1 MPQQE
6 PKTSSTKAEPEA
18 PPKNRFERHPWLTL
32 IVIVLGLLVVTI
44 GAVEWSLALFQDR
57 INLSSINERGEA
69 RVLRLREWTPGTV
82 KLFASPENRF
92 NDPIGPVDREYELR
106 IDQDGFIW
114 PSVVH
119 DKPDLEIAFLGGSTT
134 ESLYVRP
141 DMRFPHRAGRLLEE
155 RTGLKINALNGG
167 KSGNTSMHALLNYL
181 GKVAP
186 RRPRFVVLMEG
197 VNDIGLLNREKTYWN
212 DYKGSSLL
220 MSEDALEGRSPIED
234 FVQDVREGTIP
245 NTYRLVRRGYHR
257 LKQSLAQAD
266 ASPPARKQTSPA
278 RPQKKAATAPS
289 KTEVQRRELLRQS
302 YEPSLRSFV
311 RLAKAWGSEPV
322 LMTQVRVDAH
332 GVDGGASDFL
342 SPEELRKGN
351 FDPASFGSIHD
362 YANAIVRHVALTE
375 GSVLI
380 DLAAARKWTR
390 EDVYDG
396 LHFTETG
403 SRHVAELI
411 EQALAPLITQS
422 EAGSRQDERLPD
434 DDVSARP

>member
-1 MPQQE
+1 MPKQE
-6 PKTSSTKAEPEA
+6 PKTESAKAKPEA
-18 PPKNRFERHPWLTL
+18 PSKNRFERRPWLTL
-32 IVIVLGLLVVTI
+32 VIIVLGLLVVAI
-44 GAVEWSLALFQDR
+44 GAVEWSLTLFQDR
-57 INLSSINERGEA
+57 INLSPVNERGEA
-69 RVLRLREWTPGTV
+69 RVLRLREWAPGTV
-82 KLFASPENRF
+82 KLFAASESRR

-114 PSVVH
+114 PSAVH
-119 DKPDLEIAFLGGSTT
+119 EKPDLEIAFLGGSTT
-134 ESLYVRP
+134 ECLYVRP
-141 DMRFPHRAGRLLEE
+141 DMRFPHLAGRLLEE

-186 RRPRFVVLMEG
+186 RSPRFVVLMEG

-212 DYKGSSLL
+212 KDKSTSLL
-220 MSEDALEGRSPIED
+220 LPEGDLEGRSSIEK
-234 FVQDVREGTIP
+234 FMQEVREGTIP

-257 LKQSLAQAD
+257 LKQSLEQANTSRP
-266 ASPPARKQTSPA
+266 SPKKTSPA
-278 RPQKKAATAPS
+278 RPRKKAETAPS
-289 KTEVQRRELLRQS
+289 KAEVQRRELLRQS

-322 LMTQVRVDAH
+322 LMTQVRVDARAA
-332 GVDGGASDFL
+332 DGGASDFL

-351 FDPASFGSIHD
+351 FDQSSFGSIHD

-380 DLAAARKWTR
+380 DLAAARTWTR

-422 EAGSRQDERLPD
+422 ETGSRQDDSLPNED
-434 DDVSARP
+434 MSARP

>member
-6 PKTSSTKAEPEA
+6 PKTSSTKAESEA
-18 PPKNRFERHPWLTL
+18 PPKNRSERHPWLTL

-69 RVLRLREWTPGTV
+69 RVLRLREWAPGTV

-155 RTGLKINALNGG
+155 RTGLKINSLNGG

-212 DYKGSSLL
+212 DDKGSSLL
-220 MSEDALEGRSPIED
+220 MSEADLEGRSPIED
-234 FVQDVREGTIP
+234 FVQGVREGTIP

-278 RPQKKAATAPS
+278 RPRKKAAAA
-289 KTEVQRRELLRQS
+289 V
-302 YEPSLRSFV
+302 
-311 RLAKAWGSEPV
+311 
-322 LMTQVRVDAH
+322 
-332 GVDGGASDFL
+332 
-342 SPEELRKGN
+342 
-351 FDPASFGSIHD
+351 
-362 YANAIVRHVALTE
+362 
-375 GSVLI
+375 
-380 DLAAARKWTR
+380 AARAGWRSR
-390 EDVYDG
+390 EVYN
-396 LHFTETG
+396 L
-403 SRHVAELI
+403 SL
-411 EQALAPLITQS
+411 
-422 EAGSRQDERLPD
+422 DEE
-434 DDVSARP
+434 